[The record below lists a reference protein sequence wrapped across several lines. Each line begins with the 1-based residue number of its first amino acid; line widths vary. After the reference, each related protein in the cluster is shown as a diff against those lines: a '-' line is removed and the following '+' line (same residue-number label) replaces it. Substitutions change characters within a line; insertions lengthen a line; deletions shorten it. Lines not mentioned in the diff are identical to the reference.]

1 MRLKKSLGMLFAA
14 AMFGWHAP
22 VQAQVV
28 PGSGQQLTELADD
41 FEDTNWG
48 FTLNLPKAS
57 TNIDKVDRQPAG
69 FSSNG
74 MWFESTYRGTPDFVK
89 RVETPEGGLP
99 GSKGAMALQTLY
111 SGIPGQLSHKFQQ
124 DDLIA
129 NVSQKMGF
137 MLPAAWTPS
146 YVVRVYV
153 PPFEQWEQRVGSSF
167 GFRADCQT
175 IINKPTK
182 VGRFFRTGGTTKEIE
197 QYWPGFFI
205 QFNGKNHPQH
215 TTANTATILIRSG
228 ERGED
233 IPGPVIT
240 KPGWWTLGMTITS
253 DGKVHYYG
261 HEGVANLTSKDH
273 LYSNFPYGYK
283 CLQTSTYFFN
293 VVNQDDG
300 KTWSTRWIVDDPK
313 VYVATRP
320 YTPPAQ
326 VAKLPVQ
333 PISQVKP
340 IAPVTTT
347 PATGT
352 PAVTAPLTAPAT
364 SSTTA
369 PQTPT
374 TPVAAP
380 IAAPAAA
387 VPAATPAPAA
397 APTLQQAPAAPAAE
411 PAVTPPAAAQLP
423 QLQSA
428 ATPVTPGT
436 GVKPAAESKGP
447 VTVWVPTQ
455 KKPAAPELSAVVSP
469 VTPAKAAQA
478 PAAPAPALLSDDAVT
493 DSAPIAAAVIAAPVP
508 APVIAPQE
516 DAPVLPTDSADQTQ
530 PPAPATPQ

>member
-28 PGSGQQLTELADD
+28 PGSGQQLTEVADD

-89 RVETPEGGLP
+89 RVETPEGGIP
-99 GSKGAMALQTLY
+99 GSKGALALQTLY
-111 SGIPGQLSHKFQQ
+111 SGVPGQLSHKFQQ

-129 NVSQKMGF
+129 NVSQKMGY
-137 MLPAAWTPS
+137 MLPATWTPS

-182 VGRFFRTGGTTKEIE
+182 VGRLFRTGGTSKEIE

-215 TTANTATILIRSG
+215 TTQNTATILIRSG

-240 KPGWWTLGMTITS
+240 RPGWWTLGMTITS

-340 IAPVTTT
+340 VAP
-347 PATGT
+347 
-352 PAVTAPLTAPAT
+352 
-364 SSTTA
+364 
-369 PQTPT
+369 
-374 TPVAAP
+374 
-380 IAAPAAA
+380 
-387 VPAATPAPAA
+387 ATPAPAA
-397 APTLQQAPAAPAAE
+397 STPAATVPVTTPEPTNPAVPQTPATSAPATPPALQQEPAAPATQ
-411 PAVTPPAAAQLP
+411 PVVTPPATTQLP
-423 QLQSA
+423 QLQSSA
-428 ATPVTPGT
+428 SPITLSPAKSTPE
-436 GVKPAAESKGP
+436 KAP
-447 VTVWVPTQ
+447 VTVWIPTQ
-455 KKPAAPELSAVVSP
+455 KKSIAPELSAVASP
-469 VTPAKAAQA
+469 VTPAKAAQ
-478 PAAPAPALLSDDAVT
+478 PATAAAPALLSDDAVT
-493 DSAPIAAAVIAAPVP
+493 DSAPIVAPVIAAPVP

-516 DAPVLPTDSADQTQ
+516 DAPVLPADAEDQSE
-530 PPAPATPQ
+530 PPAPATPK

>member
-28 PGSGQQLTELADD
+28 PGSGQQLTEVADD

-89 RVETPEGGLP
+89 RVETPEGGIP

-137 MLPAAWTPS
+137 MLPATWTPS

-182 VGRFFRTGGTTKEIE
+182 VGRLFRTGGTSKEIE

-215 TTANTATILIRSG
+215 TTQNTATILIRSG

-240 KPGWWTLGMTITS
+240 RPGWWTLGMTITS

-340 IAPVTTT
+340 VAP
-347 PATGT
+347 PATAPAAGT
-352 PAVTAPLTAPAT
+352 PAVTAPVAPPATTAPA
-364 SSTTA
+364 A
-369 PQTPT
+369 PQAPATTVPPT
-374 TPVAAP
+374 TPATAAP
-380 IAAPAAA
+380 
-387 VPAATPAPAA
+387 V
-397 APTLQQAPAAPAAE
+397 LQQAPATQ

-428 ATPVTPGT
+428 ASPITLGT
-436 GVKPAAESKGP
+436 GAKPAAETKGST
-447 VTVWVPTQ
+447 TVWVPTQ
-455 KKPAAPELSAVVSP
+455 KKAATPELSAVASP
-469 VTPAKAAQA
+469 VTPAKAAQ
-478 PAAPAPALLSDDAVT
+478 PATIPAPALLSDEAVT
-493 DSAPIAAAVIAAPVP
+493 DSEPIVAPAIAAPVP

-516 DAPVLPTDSADQTQ
+516 DAPVLPMDAVDQAE
-530 PPAPATPQ
+530 PPAPATPK

>member
-1 MRLKKSLGMLFAA
+1 MRLKKSLGLLFAA

-28 PGSGQQLTELADD
+28 PGAGQQLTELVDD
-41 FEDTNWG
+41 FEDTNWS

-57 TNIDKVDRQPAG
+57 SNIDKVDRQPAG

-74 MWFESTYRGTPDFVK
+74 MWLESLFRGTPDFVK
-89 RVETPEGGLP
+89 RVDTPEGGLP
-99 GSKGAMALQTLY
+99 GSKGALALQTLY
-111 SGIPGQLSHKFQQ
+111 SGVPGQLSHKFQQ

-129 NVSQKMGF
+129 NVSQKMGY

-182 VGRFFRTGGTTKEIE
+182 VGRLFRTGGTSREME

-215 TTANTATILIRSG
+215 NTQNTATILIRSG

-240 KPGWWTLGMTITS
+240 RPGWWTLGMTITP

-261 HEGVANLTSKDH
+261 HEGVANLTSKDF

-293 VVNQDDG
+293 IVNQDDG
-300 KTWSTRWIVDDPK
+300 RSWSTRWIIDDPK

-320 YTPPAQ
+320 YTAPAQ

-340 IAPVTTT
+340 AT
-347 PATGT
+347 PAT
-352 PAVTAPLTAPAT
+352 PAQPAA
-364 SSTTA
+364 A
-369 PQTPT
+369 PQTPSA
-374 TPVAAP
+374 PAAAAP
-380 IAAPAAA
+380 APAAPQASAAPATPAAPAAA
-387 VPAATPAPAA
+387 APATTPAAVPALQPAPAA
-397 APTLQQAPAAPAAE
+397 IPATQPEA
-411 PAVTPPAAAQLP
+411 TPSAAAQIP
-423 QLQSA
+423 QLQSS
-428 ATPVTPGT
+428 ATPIVPGT
-436 GVKPAAESKGP
+436 GVKPVAETKGP
-447 VTVWVPTQ
+447 ITVWLPTQ
-455 KKPAAPELSAVVSP
+455 KKAGAPELSTVASP
-469 VTPAKAAQA
+469 VTPTKAAQA
-478 PAAPAPALLSDDAVT
+478 PAAAAPALLSDDAVT
-493 DSAPIAAAVIAAPVP
+493 DSAPIAASVIASPTP
-508 APVIAPQE
+508 APVTLPQD
-516 DAPVLPTDSADQTQ
+516 DAPVLPAESDDLPEPA
-530 PPAPATPQ
+530 APATPK